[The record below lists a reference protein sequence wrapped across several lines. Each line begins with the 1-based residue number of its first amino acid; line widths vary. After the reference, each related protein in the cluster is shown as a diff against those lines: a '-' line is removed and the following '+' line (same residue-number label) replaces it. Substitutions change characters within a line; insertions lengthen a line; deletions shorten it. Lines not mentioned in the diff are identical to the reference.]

1 MPIKFA
7 AAVAGLVT
15 IVLPIAVFANQPA
28 VKLSEL
34 APAFDNQQALALLLL
49 DPYAETALSV
59 TLPAGFATLDV
70 DADPFAVVAR

>member
-1 MPIKFA
+1 MHIKFA
-7 AAVAGLVT
+7 AAVAGLIT

-34 APAFDNQQALALLLL
+34 APAFNTQHAPALLLL

-70 DADPFAVVAR
+70 DADPFAVAAR